1 MAEDRPYVI
10 AKWAAQEFLVN
21 AGSEARKRFFAEIEK
36 FQQRDVDFCF
46 GGKNVDVD
54 SRVDFSND
62 EYACGELHVYAW
74 TRENGTIF
82 YVGRGKADR
91 VFNEQN
97 RPEEFKSVVKSS
109 KCKVHLIASF
119 VNKGI
124 VAELES
130 ICIQHA
136 LVCGCKLLNR
146 SKSLTESEV
155 LYFLARERGEAYSVP
170 SETEMKYDD
179 YVYLKERWPQI
190 CETIGQ
196 IISQSFVA
204 HTA

>member
-1 MAEDRPYVI
+1 MKDRPYVK
-10 AKWAAQEFLVN
+10 AKWAAQEFLAH
-21 AGSEARKRFFAEIEK
+21 AGGEARQRFFDEIEK

-62 EYACGELHVYAW
+62 EYACGGLHVYAW

-82 YVGRGKADR
+82 YVGCGKADR

-97 RPEEFKSVVKSS
+97 RTEEFKSVVKSS

-179 YVYLKERWPQI
+179 YVYLKDRWPQI